1 MFICKSHARSL
12 PHTVTAAVNLVRLS
26 PPEVP
31 IRNTLKSAMNA
42 LLRTA
47 ALIDALN
54 EKTGRIACWLVLM
67 ACVISAGNAMLRYG
81 FSISSNA
88 WLEIQWYLF
97 GGIVMLGAANTLK
110 TNQHVRV
117 DVLYSRYSERTRLW
131 VDLLGGL
138 LFLLPMVVMI
148 GWLSWPM
155 FANAYAIG
163 EVSSNAGGLLRWP
176 VKLLVP
182 LGFLLLALQGI
193 SEIIKRIAALCG
205 RTSLDANYERPLQ

>member
-1 MFICKSHARSL
+1 
-12 PHTVTAAVNLVRLS
+12 
-26 PPEVP
+26 
-31 IRNTLKSAMNA
+31 MNA
-42 LLRTA
+42 LLRIS

-54 EKTGRIACWLVLM
+54 EKTGRIACWLVLI

-81 FSISSNA
+81 FNISSNA

-117 DVLYSRYSERTRLW
+117 DVLYSHYNDRMRLW
-131 VDLLGGL
+131 IDLLGGL
-138 LFLLPMVVMI
+138 LFLLPMAVII

-155 FANAYAIG
+155 FMNAYFIS

-182 LGFLLLALQGI
+182 LGFLLLILQGI
-193 SEIIKRIAALCG
+193 SEIIKRAAALAG
-205 RTSLDANYERPLQ
+205 YTGIDVHYERPLQ

>member
-1 MFICKSHARSL
+1 
-12 PHTVTAAVNLVRLS
+12 
-26 PPEVP
+26 
-31 IRNTLKSAMNA
+31 MNA

-54 EKTGRIACWLVLM
+54 EKIGRIACWLVLI

-81 FSISSNA
+81 FNISSNA

-117 DVLYSRYSERTRLW
+117 DVLYSHYSDRTRLW
-131 VDLLGGL
+131 IDLLGAL
-138 LFLLPMVVMI
+138 FFLLPMAVMI

-155 FANAYAIG
+155 FVNAYTIG

-182 LGFLLLALQGI
+182 LGFLLLVLQGV
-193 SEIIKRIAALCG
+193 SEIIKRAAALAG
-205 RTSLDANYERPLQ
+205 HIGLDARYERPLQ

>member
-1 MFICKSHARSL
+1 MNSMLRF
-12 PHTVTAAVNLVRLS
+12 AA
-26 PPEVP
+26 
-31 IRNTLKSAMNA
+31 A
-42 LLRTA
+42 
-47 ALIDALN
+47 IDALN
-54 EKTGRIACWLVLM
+54 ECIGRIACWLVLV
-67 ACVISAGNAMLRYG
+67 ACAICAGNALMRYG

-97 GGIVMLGAANTLK
+97 GGIVMLGTAHTLK

-138 LFLLPMVVMI
+138 LFLLPMVTLM

-155 FANAYAIG
+155 FLNAYTIG
-163 EVSSNAGGLLRWP
+163 EVSGNAGGLLRWP

-182 LGFLLLALQGI
+182 LGFLLLALQGV
-193 SEIIKRIAALCG
+193 SETIKRAAALCG
-205 RTSLDANYERPLQ
+205 HTGLDANYARPLQ